1 MNNGKDKWKI
11 WLLDY
16 IIPIAALIFGIG
28 CMLQTHRINNAMKK
42 INKLETEVT
51 DMETIITNYQ
61 RELVVI
67 RNVLHTLESGYV
79 FTGK

>member
-11 WLLDY
+11 WLFDC
-16 IIPIAALIFGIG
+16 IIPLAALIFGIG
-28 CMLQTHRINNAMKK
+28 CMLQTHRINNAMDTIAELKK
-42 INKLETEVT
+42 EVT
-51 DMETIITNYQ
+51 EMETIITNYQ
-61 RELVVI
+61 RELVII